1 MSHQWLKNTTSQ
13 LDVCLLEWPVSY
25 LVSCFFIR
33 GPISCSNNSKL
44 LAVVCVKFR
53 NRAQLSILT
62 SLRMFSI
69 LFCLSRKFAVRFQ
82 LRFLLCAI
90 MTAAAATAA
99 HSSALEDKCPSQQRV
114 NRKRHDATSA
124 CLLRFEACISTC
136 NISCANARKEARL
149 NVA

>member
-1 MSHQWLKNTTSQ
+1 
-13 LDVCLLEWPVSY
+13 
-25 LVSCFFIR
+25 
-33 GPISCSNNSKL
+33 
-44 LAVVCVKFR
+44 
-53 NRAQLSILT
+53 
-62 SLRMFSI
+62 MFSI

-90 MTAAAATAA
+90 MTTAAATAA
-99 HSSALEDKCPSQQRV
+99 HSSALEDIFPPTDKCPSQQRV